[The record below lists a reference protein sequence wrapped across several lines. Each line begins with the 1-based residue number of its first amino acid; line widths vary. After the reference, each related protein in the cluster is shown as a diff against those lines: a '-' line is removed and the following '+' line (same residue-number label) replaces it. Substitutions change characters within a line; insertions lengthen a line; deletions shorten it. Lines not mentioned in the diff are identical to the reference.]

1 MKKMTKKWDL
11 EIGLVQKL
19 PENDHRNLCEKLSK
33 IGLIQN
39 FLTFVKKLAQKS
51 TVNSAG
57 QQYCLLTSL
66 DDV

>member
-11 EIGLVQKL
+11 EIGPVQKL

-33 IGLIQN
+33 IGLIQK
-39 FLTFVKKLAQKS
+39 FLTFVKKSAQKS

-57 QQYCLLTSL
+57 
-66 DDV
+66 